1 MYRVSFLTICA
12 LAISACTAPENET
25 PVALQAG
32 LYEVT
37 LGGGTL
43 VELKS
48 GERTAQVCL
57 DETAAHYFPADP
69 LAPLIER
76 WENCAFEAEPRQGNA
91 ISGARQCD
99 KRAMPMRAAYT
110 GTLATDSFELKG
122 EVTQSNDEGGGVM
135 HLGSGEF
142 SLIGKRIGDCTA

>member
-1 MYRVSFLTICA
+1 MYRVSFLAFA
-12 LAISACTAPENET
+12 LALSACSSPETET

-57 DETAAHYFPADP
+57 DETAAHYFPTDP

-76 WENCAFEAEPRQGNA
+76 WENCVTESEPPKGNA
-91 ISGARQCD
+91 IVGARQCN
-99 KRAMPMRAAYT
+99 KRAMPMRAAFT
-110 GTLATDSFELKG
+110 GSHTTDSFELKG
-122 EVTQSNDEGGGVM
+122 EVTQSDDEGGGVM

-142 SLIGKRIGDCTA
+142 SLTGKRIGDCTA